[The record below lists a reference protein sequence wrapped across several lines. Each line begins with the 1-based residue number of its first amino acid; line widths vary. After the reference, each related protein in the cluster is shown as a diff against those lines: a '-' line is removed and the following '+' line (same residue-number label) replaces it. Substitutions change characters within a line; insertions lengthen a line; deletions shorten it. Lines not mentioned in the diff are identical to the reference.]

1 MLFIFQVSVLALIAV
16 SFLLVIGVPVA
27 FASPEGFSTSKG
39 LVFSTLTLWA
49 FLVFGVSVLSA
60 FVL

>member
-1 MLFIFQVSVLALIAV
+1 MLFIFQLSVLALIAV

-27 FASPEGFSTSKG
+27 FAAPEGFSSSKG
-39 LVFSTLTLWA
+39 LVFSSLSLWA
-49 FLVFGVSVLSA
+49 FLVFSVAVLSS

>member
-1 MLFIFQVSVLALIAV
+1 MLFLFQLSVLALIAV

-39 LVFSTLTLWA
+39 LVFSSLTLWVL
-49 FLVFGVSVLSA
+49 LVFAVAVLNS

>member
-1 MLFIFQVSVLALIAV
+1 MLFIFQLSVLALIGT

-27 FASPEGFSTSKG
+27 FASPQGFSSSKG
-39 LVFSTLTLWA
+39 FVFSSLTIWA
-49 FLVFGVSVLSA
+49 ALVFGVSILSS

>member
-1 MLFIFQVSVLALIAV
+1 MLFLFQLSVLALIAA

-27 FASPEGFSTSKG
+27 FASPEGFSSSKG
-39 LVFSTLTLWA
+39 LVFSGLSLWA
-49 FLVFGVSVLSA
+49 FLVFCVAILQS

>member
-1 MLFIFQVSVLALIAV
+1 MLFIFQLSVLALIGM

-27 FASPEGFSTSKG
+27 FASPQGFSSSKG
-39 LVFSTLTLWA
+39 FVFSSLTLWA
-49 FLVFGVSVLSA
+49 TLVFGVSILSS